1 MMTILELQK
10 GYREGSFSVRQAVE
24 SFLERIKKLDQ
35 RIGAFITVCY
45 NEALIRLSNGSE
57 AQQRENIG
65 PLGGIPL
72 LLRTISALKT
82 SEPPVL
88 PGCWRI
94 LCPLVMPGWSKI

>member
-45 NEALIRLSNGSE
+45 NEALDQAEQLDQRLSRG
-57 AQQRENIG
+57 ENIG
-65 PLGGIPL
+65 PLGGIPVAVKDNICTKNI
-72 LLRTISALKT
+72 RTTCASRML
-82 SEPPVL
+82 ENFVPPL
-88 PGCWRI
+88 
-94 LCPLVMPGWSKI
+94 